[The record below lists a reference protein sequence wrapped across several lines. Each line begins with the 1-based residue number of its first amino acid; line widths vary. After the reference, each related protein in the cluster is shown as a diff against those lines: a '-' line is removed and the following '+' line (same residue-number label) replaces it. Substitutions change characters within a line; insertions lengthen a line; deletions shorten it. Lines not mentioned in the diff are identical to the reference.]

1 MTQSHLTDRAR
12 TLRSNMTDA
21 ERHLWKHLRQRQ
33 LAGYRFRRQMPI
45 GSYVVD
51 FVCLERRLIVEI
63 DGGQHQEQQAY
74 DGRRDKWLIEQEF
87 RVLRFWNNEVF
98 SQTEGVLMRILE
110 GLREVPPTPALP
122 RKGGGSGGKELGV

>member
-1 MTQSHLTDRAR
+1 
-12 TLRSNMTDA
+12 MTDA
-21 ERHLWKHLRQRQ
+21 ERYLWKHLRQRQ
-33 LAGYRFRRQMPI
+33 LAGHRFRRQMPI
-45 GSYVVD
+45 GSYIVD

-74 DGRRDKWLIEQEF
+74 DGRRDGWLVEQGF
-87 RVLRFWNNEVF
+87 RVLRFWNNEVL

-110 GLREVPPTPALP
+110 GLREIPPTPALP

>member
-1 MTQSHLTDRAR
+1 
-12 TLRSNMTDA
+12 MTDA
-21 ERHLWKHLRQRQ
+21 ERYLWKHLRRRQ

-74 DGRRDKWLIEQEF
+74 DGRRDKWLIEQGF

-110 GLREVPPTPALP
+110 VLQKVPPTPALP
-122 RKGGGSGGKELGV
+122 HKGGGSGGKESGV